1 MSDFAIRL
9 GEPADH
15 PLVYS
20 STAHA
25 LRFSPLYVDLGQREY
40 TEAINA
46 ILGRLLASWTLYVAV
61 VDAVP
66 DEIAGFV
73 LCQPGK
79 AVASLYVKKVYRRRG
94 VARLLMEAA
103 SLRDFVAVFVAV
115 FYRPQTFKLAQSKGY
130 FPRLSPYYG

>member
-9 GEPADH
+9 GTPDDH

-20 STAHA
+20 ATAHA
-25 LRFSPLYVDLGQREY
+25 LRFSPFYVDLGQREY

-46 ILGRLLASWTLYVAV
+46 VLSRLLRSWTLYVAV
-61 VDAVP
+61 VEAVQ

-79 AVASLYVKKVYRRRG
+79 ALATLYVKKVYRRRG
-94 VARLLMEAA
+94 VARTLLDAA
-103 SLRDFVAVFVAV
+103 SLRDFLAV
-115 FYRPQTFKLAQSKGY
+115 FYRPHPFKLAMAKGY
-130 FPRLSPYYG
+130 HPRLSPYYS